1 MGAAQ
6 AMETAGAQALGTEAS
21 TEQERTWLAK
31 RLGNKTEAHLQ
42 GHTQYARGFLPYPW
56 NSGKSPGLRFPM
68 CHSGCFGKN
77 SFQGDMELDTSWMI
91 TIGAEVNRDH
101 SWTRGTDRF
110 KEVLGWPKSS
120 FQPNTWRG
128 GGEHVQV
135 CFGVYLGGM
144 FTWRGTGGRLEILD
158 ECS

>member
-31 RLGNKTEAHLQ
+31 RLATRQ
-42 GHTQYARGFLPYPW
+42 RHTCRVTRNTLGVFFLIPGTVG
-56 NSGKSPGLRFPM
+56 SHQGLRFPM

-110 KEVLGWPKSS
+110 KEVLGWPKVHS
-120 FQPNTWRG
+120 F
-128 GGEHVQV
+128 
-135 CFGVYLGGM
+135 FA
-144 FTWRGTGGRLEILD
+144 
-158 ECS
+158 

>member
-6 AMETAGAQALGTEAS
+6 AMETAGAQAPGTEAS

-31 RLGNKTEAHLQ
+31 RLGDKTEAHLE

-77 SFQGDMELDTSWMI
+77 SFQGDMEAGHQLD
-91 TIGAEVNRDH
+91 DH
-101 SWTRGTDRF
+101 YRSAGKQGPQLD
-110 KEVLGWPKSS
+110 K
-120 FQPNTWRG
+120 
-128 GGEHVQV
+128 
-135 CFGVYLGGM
+135 
-144 FTWRGTGGRLEILD
+144 GGRQIQRDIGLAKKFILFFFFFF
-158 ECS
+158 CIRCYGKVPTNFLANPILRR